1 MRCLFACSLFPTVA
15 PAASF
20 NYHGNLQDGG
30 RPADGSYDLELT
42 LYSAPQGGR
51 VIGGP
56 LMVYKV
62 PVHNGT
68 FSTSVDFGA
77 LAQPVGTSW
86 LGVAVRNSGK
96 GEFAA
101 LDARAPVSTA
111 LTADTTSSVCPGAWT
126 LDGNAGN
133 PAGSYLG
140 TADNNPLIFEV
151 NGSVVGQILP
161 TSNATYAN
169 APNVVFGSSGNTTG
183 SAVGATIAG
192 GGTSNAHCGSTGDQ
206 PCVNSATGIF
216 STVGGGVF
224 NVASG
229 DLLGFGGETTVS
241 GGDSNTAS
249 GLLTTVGGGE
259 FNKASGA
266 ASVVSGGSFNTAG
279 YDVTNGSTETY
290 DQYDTVGGGA
300 GNTANGGSSTVSGGN
315 QNIASGL
322 VATVG
327 GGAFNKAAGDYSFA
341 AGSYANVRSSDAGT
355 FVWSDST
362 GSYSAPF
369 TSTGVNQFL
378 ISAKGGVGIGTN
390 NPNGYQLRVVG
401 TNNSIHGDTANGSA
415 WAVSG
420 FNSGTS
426 GNGAGVYG
434 TTTSTQGYG
443 LAGSASANGG
453 VGTLGYATAEGGF
466 GVVASNS
473 ANGIALLVQGAGSTS
488 GRVISSDV
496 GGYLSSGGQW
506 VNKSDR
512 ASKSGFQVL
521 DVGHVLD
528 KVVAMPVTR
537 WFYKAEGDAIHHIG
551 PVAQDFRAA
560 FGLGSDDKTI
570 GTVDEGGVAL
580 AAIQGLNK
588 KVEADNAELQAEN
601 VSLKANDALLRT
613 QLNDVLARLMKL
625 EKAGGK

>member
-1 MRCLFACSLFPTVA
+1 MKLLTYAALFCFAA
-15 PAASF
+15 PVTAASF

-30 RPADGSYDLELT
+30 KPANGSYDLELT
-42 LYSAPQGGR
+42 LYSAAQGGR
-51 VIGGP
+51 ILGGP
-56 LMVYKV
+56 LVVYKV

-68 FSTSVDFGA
+68 FNTSVDFGV
-77 LAQPVGTSW
+77 LAQPAGASW
-86 LGVAVRNSGK
+86 LAVQVRKSAEGN
-96 GEFAA
+96 FTA
-101 LDARAPVSTA
+101 LDARAAVNM
-111 LTADTTSSVCPGAWT
+111 ADTAATGSVCPGAWT
-126 LDGNAGN
+126 LTGNAGN

-151 NGSVVGQILP
+151 NGSVAGQILP
-161 TSNATYAN
+161 TANATYTN

-216 STVGGGVF
+216 STVGGGEF
-224 NVASG
+224 NIASG
-229 DLLGFGGETTVS
+229 FLLGGGGETTVS
-241 GGDSNTAS
+241 GGADNTAS
-249 GLLTTVGGGE
+249 GILTTVGGGE
-259 FNKASGA
+259 SNKASGA
-266 ASVVSGGSFNTAG
+266 TSVVGGGQANTAG
-279 YDVTNGSTETY
+279 YDAKIGDTETY
-290 DQYDTVGGGA
+290 TQNDTVGGGA
-300 GNTANGGSSTVSGGN
+300 GNTANGGSSTVSGGYLN
-315 QNIASGL
+315 TASGSA
-322 VATVG
+322 ATVG
-327 GGAFNKAAGDYSFA
+327 GGAFNKAAADYSFA

-362 GSYSAPF
+362 ATSAIPF
-369 TSTGVNQFL
+369 TSTGANQFL
-378 ISAKGGVGIGTN
+378 ISAAGGVGVGTD

-434 TTTSTQGYG
+434 TTSSTQGYAV
-443 LAGSASANGG
+443 AGSASANGG

-473 ANGIALLVQGAGSTS
+473 ANGIALLVQGTGSTS

-512 ASKSGFQVL
+512 AAKSGFRAL
-521 DVGHVLD
+521 DVGHILD
-528 KVVAMPVTR
+528 EVVAMPVTR
-537 WFYKAEGDAIHHIG
+537 WFYKTEGDAIKHIG
-551 PVAQDFRAA
+551 PVAQDFYAA
-560 FGLGSDDKTI
+560 FGLGRDDKSI

-580 AAIQGLNK
+580 AAIQGLNQK
-588 KVEADNAELQAEN
+588 LEADNA
-601 VSLKANDALLRT
+601 ALRS
-613 QLNDVLARLMKL
+613 QLDDVLARVKRL
-625 EKAGGK
+625 EKAQEK